1 MFPLISLTWINVDN
15 LRAALFPFLSILDI
29 PRTQIQILAFASYMI
44 GYLRNISSFSP
55 VFHHILRFG
64 LCFYDISMSI
74 LFSRLCTSLLFF
86 SPPYQV
92 VALNTQLK
100 YFKKLDTLLKK
111 RLGEKEA
118 KKLLSKAVYLTSVGS
133 NDYLFRFTSN
143 SSVYSPKEYVNLVI
157 GNFTNVIKVN
167 TISALYKI

>member
-1 MFPLISLTWINVDN
+1 
-15 LRAALFPFLSILDI
+15 
-29 PRTQIQILAFASYMI
+29 MI

-86 SPPYQV
+86 SFAYHQV

-100 YFKKLDTLLKK
+100 YFKNLDTLFKQ